1 MKSSSNLAIV
11 IQLQCGVL
19 PATAVEPNVAFTLH
33 LMEADSGMS
42 SIHNLMFIFGS

>member
-33 LMEADSGMS
+33 LMEMTLRLIVECQV
-42 SIHNLMFIFGS
+42 SIT